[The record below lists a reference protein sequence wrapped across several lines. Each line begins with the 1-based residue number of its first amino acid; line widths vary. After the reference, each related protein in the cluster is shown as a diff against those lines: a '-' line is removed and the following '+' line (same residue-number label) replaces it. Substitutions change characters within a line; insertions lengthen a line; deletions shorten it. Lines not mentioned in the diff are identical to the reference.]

1 MRIKL
6 FGRVRELPDWLPLII
21 LDILISIPLFIYVI
35 LTFRDTPYFST
46 LTALVFFL
54 VVLIPFIYFYRQ
66 HLRLLEKEKYF
77 PQFLKDLA
85 DLQHTGLSLVRA
97 VYHTTRQNYGA
108 LSPHIKKLAVRL
120 SWGVPFEDAFKLF
133 AQETGSE
140 KIKSAVLIILEAFA
154 SGGNIPS
161 ILETVAEDLRRI
173 NALQEERKARFGPF
187 VSTMYVVFLL
197 SIALSYILLNVLI
210 PEIPVMPTFS
220 LKFSLGGSPSLGKA
234 SSIPEFKLK
243 MLFLHLLIVE
253 AIITGLL
260 AGIVAEGS
268 WTAGLKYVLIMSFVA
283 ILLFHLFILP
293 VDPVDRL
300 GRTLAKMPPTMTLT
314 VDLGKYHV
322 EKNILKRDI
331 QEFIKN
337 YKVFGF
343 LERNI
348 PFDFEV
354 EPTCKPCVKGLVQV
368 TEDGI
373 YIKKPVY
380 LNFKVV
386 SNGDGTFTVRVG

>member
-6 FGRVRELPDWLPLII
+6 FGKVREIPEWLPLII
-21 LDILISIPLFIYVI
+21 LDILIVTPLLVYVVV
-35 LTFRDTPYFST
+35 TFRDTPYFST
-46 LTALVFFL
+46 LIALVFFL
-54 VVLIPFIYFYRQ
+54 LVLIPFVYFYRR
-66 HLRLLEKEKYF
+66 RLLILEKEKNF

-97 VYHTTRQNYGA
+97 VYHTTKQNYGA

-120 SWGVPFEDAFKLF
+120 SWGVPFEDAFKMF
-133 AQETGSE
+133 ADETGSE
-140 KIKSAVLIILEAFA
+140 KIKSAVLIILEAFE
-154 SGGNIPS
+154 SGGNIPN

-173 NALQEERKARFGPF
+173 NALQEERKTRFGPF

-210 PEIPVMPTFS
+210 PEIPVMPSFS
-220 LKFSLGGSPSLGKA
+220 LKFSLGGSPTLGKA
-234 SSIPEFKLK
+234 SSIPEYKLK

-268 WTAGLKYVLIMSFVA
+268 WTAGLKYVLVMSFVA
-283 ILLFHLFILP
+283 ILLFHIFILP
-293 VDPVDRL
+293 VDPVDRI
-300 GRTLAKMPPTMTLT
+300 GRTLAKMPPTMTLV

-322 EKNILKRDI
+322 DKNILKKDI
-331 QEFIKN
+331 QDFIKN
-337 YKVFGF
+337 YKLFGF
-343 LERNI
+343 LERNVS
-348 PFDFEV
+348 FDFEV
-354 EPTCKPCVKGLVQV
+354 EATCKPCIKGIVRV
-368 TEDGI
+368 TNDGI
-373 YIKKPVY
+373 FISKPVY